1 MSRIGKQPIQ
11 LPRGVEVTR
20 NNGHVQ
26 VKGPKG
32 TLQRSIPADMD
43 LKVEDGRL
51 EVVRPSDSK
60 EHRSLHGLTR
70 TLVANM
76 VTGVTEGYTKTMEIH
91 GVGYRATM
99 AGQKL
104 NLSVGYSHGV
114 EVIPKEG
121 ISFEVGQETNT
132 RLFFV
137 KITGIDKEL
146 VGQQAAEIRAVKKPE
161 PYKGKGIRYQGEAVR
176 RKAGKTAKGGKGK

>member
-1 MSRIGKQPIQ
+1 MSRIGKQPIP

-20 NNGHVQ
+20 NNGTVQ

-32 TLQRSIPADMD
+32 TLQRSLPAAME

-51 EVVRPSDSK
+51 EVLRPSDSK

-70 TLVANM
+70 SLVANM
-76 VTGVTEGYTKTMEIH
+76 VQGVTEGYTKTLEIQ

-99 AGQKL
+99 AGKNL

-121 ISFEVGQETNT
+121 ITVEVGQVT
-132 RLFFV
+132 
-137 KITGIDKEL
+137 K
-146 VGQQAAEIRAVKKPE
+146 
-161 PYKGKGIRYQGEAVR
+161 
-176 RKAGKTAKGGKGK
+176 

>member
-1 MSRIGKQPIQ
+1 MSRIGKQPIP

-20 NNGHVQ
+20 NNGLIQ

-32 TLQRSIPADMD
+32 TLQRSIPAAMEV
-43 LKVEDGRL
+43 KVEDGRL
-51 EVVRPSDSK
+51 EVARPSDSK

-70 TLVANM
+70 SLVANM
-76 VTGVTEGYTKTMEIH
+76 VKGVTEGYSKTLEIH
-91 GVGYRATM
+91 GVGYRAAM

-104 NLSVGYSHGV
+104 NISVGYSHGV

-121 ISFEVGQETNT
+121 ITFEVGQETNT
-132 RLFFV
+132 RIFFV
-137 KITGIDKEL
+137 KVTGIDKEV

-176 RKAGKTAKGGKGK
+176 RKAGKTAKGGKAK